1 MAEHLPTPA
10 NDRPAIA
17 RMIDGAYLA
26 CVRQET
32 NLKCHLMDPRGPLL
46 TPYLEFYECF
56 SALFTLTSP
65 YREILDEEDA
75 EGGEGTALAQEIAR
89 WLDPRDSTVSPAE
102 ALKGLAL
109 FTRWQKVLAQK
120 EVISWRK

>member
-1 MAEHLPTPA
+1 MGESLPTPG

-32 NLKCHLMDPRGPLL
+32 ALKHYLMDPRGPLQR
-46 TPYLEFYECF
+46 PYLDFYECL
-56 SALFTLTSP
+56 SCLFTLTTP
-65 YREILDEEDA
+65 YREILDEDDTDNPDGA
-75 EGGEGTALAQEIAR
+75 ELAKEIVR
-89 WLDPRDSTVSPAE
+89 WLDPRDTAISTAK
-102 ALKGLAL
+102 AYAGLAL
-109 FTRWQKVLAQK
+109 FARWQKVLARK